1 MVEQTEGWLIVKRDL
16 YYAPDCRGYTGFR
29 DRAGRYDLAFARAHE
44 GHGCTIAHESAAP
57 EFRQAAYS
65 DKVIEHL
72 IEQRDEARAERD
84 AAARDMRGRCKAVA
98 MERLTSL
105 EKLRDDLHTPEAKGN
120 VQDSMDQV
128 LIVLGAIAALP
139 DAVIATDRGTTNG

>member
-1 MVEQTEGWLIVKRDL
+1 MTDIVEKLTIWPAADGADAL
-16 YYAPDCRGYTGFR
+16 
-29 DRAGRYDLAFARAHE
+29 AGHFVEALMQEA
-44 GHGCTIAHESAAP
+44 IAEIT
-57 EFRQAAYS
+57 
-65 DKVIEHL
+65 KL
-72 IEQRDEARAERD
+72 RAERD
-84 AAARDMRGRCKAVA
+84 AAARDMRERCKAVA

-139 DAVIATDRGTTNG
+139 DAVIATDREGGAT